1 MSSQIDPRGPR
12 FGAGIT
18 AALSLIGFYLQLEG
32 IAASATFTLGLFVLF
47 AWNVFLPATHPYAL
61 IFQKLVRPRLSA
73 PTSLEDVRPPRF
85 AQQVGF
91 VFSLLGVA
99 GLALGSGELIVASFA
114 FIFVAAF
121 LNAVFDYCLGCQ
133 MYLVLKRFGLL
144 GK

>member
-1 MSSQIDPRGPR
+1 
-12 FGAGIT
+12 
-18 AALSLIGFYLQLEG
+18 
-32 IAASATFTLGLFVLF
+32 
-47 AWNVFLPATHPYAL
+47 
-61 IFQKLVRPRLSA
+61 
-73 PTSLEDVRPPRF
+73 
-85 AQQVGF
+85 VGF